1 MSCRYR
7 AWLGILVL
15 AIVVAGCARGRLSHE
30 PGLVTDW
37 DHQPFPAMAQPPE
50 LSLILH
56 TRHLMFHRP
65 SSSPVSKWWSTHKV
79 RKQLNDVMGEF
90 PFLGRAQWE
99 ATAAPYQLE
108 IEATHA
114 IQGSSFRSSLSS
126 MTKYIIPASETGVI
140 ELEAWLSRDGQPL
153 KTYEAVGNYTIKR
166 HLIFLILPWMWGKS
180 VPSDTI
186 EDTFRDLF
194 LQIQRDAA
202 TLQWAK

>member
-1 MSCRYR
+1 MSFRHH
-7 AWLGILVL
+7 AGICLLVL
-15 AIVVAGCARGRLSHE
+15 TIFVAGCARGRLAHE

-56 TRHLMFHRP
+56 TRHLMFDKP
-65 SSSPVSKWWSTHKV
+65 SSSPVSKWWSKRKV
-79 RKQLNDVMGEF
+79 RKQLGDVMEEF
-90 PFLGRAQWE
+90 PFLGQAQWE
-99 ATAAPYQLE
+99 AKAAPYQLE

-126 MTKYIIPASETGVI
+126 MTKYIIPVSETGVI

-166 HLIFLILPWMWGKS
+166 HLIFLILPWMWGPR
-180 VPSDTI
+180 VPSNTI